1 MFRTCLHCHAAL
13 GANETLEAFP
23 VGRRVAFDA
32 KRGRLW
38 VVCRKCERWNLS
50 PFDARWEAL
59 DQAERAFRATRVRVS
74 TDNIG
79 LARMPDGTDLV
90 RIGAPMRPEFAA
102 WRYGDQFGRR
112 RVRAA
117 MIGGGIAIGGGLAIA
132 GVAASG
138 IAVAAFV
145 PIVHLITISAAIA
158 STQGGKPL
166 PHPDGGQFKP
176 IGLPR
181 LIDSD
186 RAAGWAMEIGYLERF
201 EMVNGRR
208 VVTEPRERGLARQNG
223 VEVGRVVLHG
233 ADAVPLLRQTLP
245 TVNRGGA
252 GRSTVADGVRL
263 IEDAGGPERFGRW
276 AASQRRIWGARQTF
290 GDTGDLQYIPAPAR
304 LAFEMALHEDSERAA
319 LEGELTALARAWED
333 AEQIAAISDTL
344 TIPAAIEA
352 RWSALRKLKKT

>member
-1 MFRTCLHCHAAL
+1 MYSTCIHCHAAL
-13 GANETLEAFP
+13 GTNETLEAFP

-90 RIGAPMRPEFAA
+90 RVGAPMRPEFAA

-117 MIGGGIAIGGGLAIA
+117 MMGAGAVVGGGLAIA

-138 IAVAAFV
+138 IAIAAFV
-145 PIVHLITISAAIA
+145 PLVNLITVSFAAVA
-158 STQGGKPL
+158 SMGGKPL
-166 PHPDGGQFKP
+166 AHPDGGQFKP

-181 LIDSD
+181 LVESN
-186 RAAGWAMEIGYLERF
+186 REAGWAMEIGYLERF
-201 EMVNGRR
+201 ELVNGRR
-208 VVTEPRERGLARQNG
+208 VVTEPRERGLARQNN
-223 VEVGRVVLHG
+223 VEIGRVVLHG
-233 ADAVPLLRQTLP
+233 AEALPLLRQTMP
-245 TVNRGGA
+245 KVNRGGA
-252 GRSTVADGVRL
+252 GRTTVADGVRL
-263 IEDAGGPERFGRW
+263 IEDAGGPENFGRW
-276 AASQRRIWGARQTF
+276 AASQRRVWAARQTM

-319 LEGELTALARAWED
+319 LEGELAELTRAWQE
-333 AEQIAAISDTL
+333 AEQIAGIADRL
-344 TIPAAIEA
+344 TIPAAI
-352 RWSALRKLKKT
+352 SAKVDAMKKKSE

>member
-1 MFRTCLHCHAAL
+1 MYRTCLHCHAAL

-50 PFDARWEAL
+50 PFEARWEAL

-117 MIGGGIAIGGGLAIA
+117 LIGGAVVIGGGCLVA
-132 GVAASG
+132 GAAAAGTALVALPLMHLLTFGTVLSSG
-138 IAVAAFV
+138 AGIR
-145 PIVHLITISAAIA
+145 
-158 STQGGKPL
+158 GKPL
-166 PHPDGGQFKP
+166 LHPNGGQFTP

-181 LIDSD
+181 LVGSD
-186 RAAGWAMEIGYLERF
+186 RAAGWAMEIAYTNRF
-201 EMVNGRR
+201 DVVGGKV
-208 VVTEPRERGLARQNG
+208 VVTESYQKRFGRYSN
-223 VEVGRVVLHG
+223 VEIGSVVLHG
-233 ADAVPLLRQTLP
+233 SDALPLLRRVLP
-245 TVNRGGA
+245 KVNRAGA
-252 GRSTVADGVRL
+252 GRATIADGVRL
-263 IEDAGGPERFGRW
+263 IEEAGGPECFGRW
-276 AASQRRIWGARQTF
+276 AASQRRAWGAKQTM
-290 GDTGDLQYIPAPAR
+290 GDTGDLQFIPPPAR

-319 LEGELTALARAWED
+319 LEGELAELTRAWED
-333 AEQIAAISDTL
+333 AEQIAGIADRL
-344 TIPAAIEA
+344 TIPAAINA
-352 RWSALRKLKKT
+352 RVDALKKKAE